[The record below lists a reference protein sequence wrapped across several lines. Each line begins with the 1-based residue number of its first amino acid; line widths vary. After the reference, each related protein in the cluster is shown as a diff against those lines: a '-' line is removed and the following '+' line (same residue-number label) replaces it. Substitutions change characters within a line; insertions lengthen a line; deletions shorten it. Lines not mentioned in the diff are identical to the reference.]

1 MWSALTR
8 DLRFPTLNAPILAAT
23 ILAATNDKTGPNQ
36 QDETPSIG

>member
-8 DLRFPTLNAPILAAT
+8 DLRFRTLNAP